1 MGGNRL
7 RPPGKRSSNEAS
19 PVGKWGTSIC
29 LVPSADGEY
38 MDQVLLALKHH
49 AIVADSKT
57 ICLKASKWFGELQ
70 WVRLRSVQMYLLN
83 DTVSN
88 IALK

>member
-1 MGGNRL
+1 
-7 RPPGKRSSNEAS
+7 
-19 PVGKWGTSIC
+19 
-29 LVPSADGEY
+29 

-57 ICLKASKWFGELQ
+57 ICLKASKWFGEFER
-70 WVRLRSVQMYLLN
+70 VRLGSVQMYLFN
-83 DTVSN
+83 YAVSN